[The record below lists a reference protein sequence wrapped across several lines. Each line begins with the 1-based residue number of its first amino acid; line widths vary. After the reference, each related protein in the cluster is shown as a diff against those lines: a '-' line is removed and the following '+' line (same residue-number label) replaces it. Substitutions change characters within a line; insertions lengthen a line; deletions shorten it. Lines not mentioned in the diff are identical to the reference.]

1 VIVPERSIVPDLIQ
15 QLHRLQA
22 VGQAAD
28 RALIRLTHPTIN
40 PETVPEEIVRVIV
53 TELSDALG
61 QLERDDLE
69 AVPAIAA
76 AWSTEPTTFF
86 RS

>member
-1 VIVPERSIVPDLIQ
+1 
-15 QLHRLQA
+15 
-22 VGQAAD
+22 
-28 RALIRLTHPTIN
+28 
-40 PETVPEEIVRVIV
+40 VPEEIVRVIV

-76 AWSTEPTTFF
+76 M
-86 RS
+86 